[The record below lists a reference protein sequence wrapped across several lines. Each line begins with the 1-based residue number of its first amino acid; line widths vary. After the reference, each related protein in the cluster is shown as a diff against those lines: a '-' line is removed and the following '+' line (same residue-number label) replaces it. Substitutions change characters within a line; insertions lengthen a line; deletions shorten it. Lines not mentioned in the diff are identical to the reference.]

1 MIRYLLGHLPVIV
14 LLTLVVP
21 VSHSSPSSQETSPST
36 QTGLQK
42 LPITELRLWEPVSG
56 WAMGR
61 LTIPDRDT
69 TNITQSE
76 SKLRNYDR
84 HVARLFE
91 ITYHQCQQN
100 SALTGMNWVYDAAN
114 GNVSMGQFRIRCQT
128 AREVVL
134 GYGISQS
141 GVKQRAIYESFS
153 GGVKEAIEDILP
165 LNIVGRKADRWL
177 NYVQTIRPV
186 FSPISRQLETSQNF
200 PTQRILPSQSNS
212 SLPLRLPTT
221 IPKLM
226 KVADRFVV
234 QSDETGY
241 RVCPATKTGQCDER
255 AVHSF
260 QQLTARKNSA
270 FFDAKTLPLGAI
282 YRPIELAHHT
292 PGIYLERCIG
302 QSCISVVQWKQDK
315 ILYEIQAQYRE
326 QPILVKIA
334 NSAIES
340 HPIQRSALAPGKSS
354 LYN

>member
-21 VSHSSPSSQETSPST
+21 GSHSSPRSQATSPSSK
-36 QTGLQK
+36 TGLPK

-69 TNITQSE
+69 TNITQSN

-91 ITYHQCQQN
+91 ITYGQCQQN
-100 SALTGMNWVYDAAN
+100 TALIGMNWVYDAAN
-114 GNVSMGQFRIRCQT
+114 GNVNMGQFRVRCQT

-134 GYGISQS
+134 GYGLSQF
-141 GVKQRAIYESFS
+141 GVKQPAIYESFN
-153 GGVKEAIEDILP
+153 GGVKEAIEEILP
-165 LNIVGRKADRWL
+165 LNIVGRKSDRWL
-177 NYVQTIRPV
+177 SYVQTIRPV
-186 FSPISRQLETSQNF
+186 FSPVSRQLEPSQKF
-200 PTQRILPSQSNS
+200 PIQRIESQS
-212 SLPLRLPTT
+212 LLTIPLRLPTE

-226 KVADRFVV
+226 NIADRFVV

-255 AVHSF
+255 TVHSF

-302 QSCISVVQWKQDK
+302 QSCVSVVQWKQDK
-315 ILYEIQAQYRE
+315 ILYEMQAQYRE
-326 QPILVKIA
+326 QPILIKMA

-340 HPIQRSALAPGKSS
+340 SPIKRSALAPGKSGQ
-354 LYN
+354 YD

>member
-1 MIRYLLGHLPVIV
+1 MIRYLLGHLPVIIFF
-14 LLTLVVP
+14 TLIVP
-21 VSHSSPSSQETSPST
+21 VSHSSPKSQATFPST
-36 QTGLQK
+36 KIESPQ
-42 LPITELRLWEPVSG
+42 PPVTELRLWEPVSG

-69 TNITQSE
+69 TNITQSG
-76 SKLRNYDR
+76 SRLRNYDR

-91 ITYHQCQQN
+91 ITYGQCQQN
-100 SALTGMNWVYDAAN
+100 SALTGMNWIYDAAN
-114 GNVSMGQFRIRCQT
+114 GNVNMGQFRIRCQT
-128 AREVVL
+128 AREVVS
-134 GYGISQS
+134 GYGVSQV
-141 GVKQRAIYESFS
+141 GMKQRAIYESFS

-165 LNIVGRKADRWL
+165 LNIVGRKSDRWL
-177 NYVQTIRPV
+177 NYVQTIRPI
-186 FSPISRQLETSQNF
+186 FSPVSRQLE
-200 PTQRILPSQSNS
+200 PSQKFPIQHVQSKS
-212 SLPLRLPTT
+212 VLTMPLRLPTE

-226 KVADRFVV
+226 NVADRFVV

-270 FFDAKTLPLGAI
+270 FFDARTLPLGAI
-282 YRPIELAHHT
+282 YRPIELAHHI

-315 ILYEIQAQYRE
+315 ILYEMQAQYRE
-326 QPILVKIA
+326 QPILIKIA

-354 LYN
+354 QYD

>member
-1 MIRYLLGHLPVIV
+1 
-14 LLTLVVP
+14 
-21 VSHSSPSSQETSPST
+21 
-36 QTGLQK
+36 
-42 LPITELRLWEPVSG
+42 
-56 WAMGR
+56 MGR

-69 TNITQSE
+69 TNITQSG
-76 SKLRNYDR
+76 SRLRNYDR

-91 ITYHQCQQN
+91 ITYGQCQQN
-100 SALTGMNWVYDAAN
+100 SALTGMNWIYDAAN
-114 GNVSMGQFRIRCQT
+114 GNVNMGQFRIRCQT
-128 AREVVL
+128 AREVVS
-134 GYGISQS
+134 GYGVSQV
-141 GVKQRAIYESFS
+141 GMKQRAIYESFS

-165 LNIVGRKADRWL
+165 LNIVGRKSDRWL
-177 NYVQTIRPV
+177 NYVQTIRPI
-186 FSPISRQLETSQNF
+186 FSPVSRQLE
-200 PTQRILPSQSNS
+200 PSQKFPIQHVQSKS
-212 SLPLRLPTT
+212 VLTMPLRLPTE

-226 KVADRFVV
+226 NVADRFVV

-282 YRPIELAHHT
+282 YRPIELAHHI

-315 ILYEIQAQYRE
+315 ILYEMQAQYRE
-326 QPILVKIA
+326 QPILIKIA
-334 NSAIES
+334 NSAINS

-354 LYN
+354 QYD